1 MRAAVLCLTLVLV
14 RPVWAQESAPPAT
27 APVEGPRTVRVS
39 AEGCNRDDAL
49 RQALRKAVEQGAG
62 ALIASFSQGENF
74 VLVRDTIYSRSAG
87 LVQGY
92 RILEE
97 KPGVGGTH
105 HVSIEATVR
114 PSTIAAAWAEV
125 QNVLDQIGRP
135 KILVWIDERIDGEPQ
150 PDSIVAAR
158 IEELLVKRGFDLV
171 SRQGVAELRQREQ
184 AAAADERNAAKLARL
199 AKDAGAQILIRG
211 VAGADRAGVERPYD
225 VPIAMYN
232 CDVQA
237 RVYATDTARLLA
249 SEALPVTRAGAR
261 SNNEFSPQAARAA
274 LARATL
280 PEEPPEKRPPG
291 LAERLV
297 DSVME
302 QWSVQLTG
310 GGDVEI
316 EIDGLDFRGYTAL
329 RRALTELDPARI
341 RAVDG
346 DFTKGAALLRL
357 KTTLSSQMLAERLL
371 EKPFEGIEITD
382 VKPGRIQGRARNAP

>member
-1 MRAAVLCLTLVLV
+1 MRAVAFCLLFVLT
-14 RPVWAQESAPPAT
+14 RPAAAQEAPAPTSAPSD
-27 APVEGPRTVRVS
+27 EPRTVRVS
-39 AEGCNRDDAL
+39 AEGFNRDDAL

-74 VLVRDTIYSRSAG
+74 VLVRDTIYSRCAG
-87 LVQGY
+87 LVQSY

-97 KPGVGGTH
+97 KPGAGGTH
-105 HVSIEATVR
+105 HVTLEAVVR

-125 QNVLDQIGRP
+125 QNVLDQLGRP
-135 KILVWIDERIDGEPQ
+135 RILVWIDERIDGEPQ

-171 SRQGVAELRQREQ
+171 SRQGLADLRQRER
-184 AAAADERNAAKLARL
+184 ADAADEKSAAKLARL
-199 AKDAGAQILIRG
+199 AKDAGAHLLIRG
-211 VAGADRAGVERPYD
+211 AASADRAGIERPYD

-249 SEALPVTRAGAR
+249 SESLPVTRAGAR

-280 PEEPPEKRPPG
+280 PDEPPEKRPPG

-297 DSVME
+297 DSVLE

-310 GGDVEI
+310 GGDIEI
-316 EIDGLDFRGYTAL
+316 EIDGLDFRGYSTL
-329 RRALTELDPARI
+329 RRTLAELDPARI
-341 RAVDG
+341 RSVDG
-346 DFTKGAALLRL
+346 DFSRGAALLRL
-357 KTTLSSQMLAERLL
+357 KTTLSSQVLAERLL

-382 VKPGRIQGRARNAP
+382 VKPGRIQGRAKAAP